1 MMKKSLRISRT
12 IGALGL
18 LLLAGLPAGPALS
31 ADAPPTAKGTFRS
44 KDISFDV
51 GSAFAF
57 RGKASLDSTVDVLI
71 VAVTNAE
78 LNPAPLAL
86 YLDRKRALENR
97 LKDEETAVVYFEFN
111 PKGEYR
117 GLSYYLGSGNGCG
130 YCSGGV
136 DSSVALSGGKLVG
149 SLKEG
154 KKKDRSF
161 DITLDVPVQPDD
173 HGAALPPAGAAAKA
187 YLAYHDALVK
197 RDAAALKPLLSESL
211 LKIWERAEKE
221 NDLDGYVSYLR
232 KEHPVKSVRV
242 TKGFGTES
250 NAVLLIEGETDF
262 LKVAGEVVLLN
273 EKGSWHVK
281 DELVEP
287 KPD

>member
-1 MMKKSLRISRT
+1 MKNDHRIRHT
-12 IGALGL
+12 IVAVTL
-18 LLLAGLPAGPALS
+18 LLLAGLAAYPALS

-44 KDISFDV
+44 KDVSFDI

-57 RGKASLDSTVDVLI
+57 RGKSSFDSSLDVLI

-78 LNPAPLAL
+78 IRPEPLGL
-86 YLDRKRALENR
+86 YFDRKRALENR
-97 LKDEETAVVYFEFN
+97 LVDEETAVVYFEFT

-117 GLSYYLGSGNGCG
+117 GLSYHLGSGNGCG

-136 DSSVALSGGKLVG
+136 DASVKLSGGKLVG
-149 SLKEG
+149 SLKDG
-154 KKKDRSF
+154 KEKDRSF
-161 DITLDVPVQPDD
+161 DITLDVPIQSDD
-173 HGAALPPAGAAAKA
+173 HGAALTEAGASAKA

-197 RDAAALKPLLSESL
+197 RDAAALKPLLSESR

-221 NDLDGYVSYLR
+221 KDLDGYVSYLR

-242 TKGFGTES
+242 TKGFGTAD
-250 NAVLLIEGETDF
+250 NAVLLIEGETD
-262 LKVAGEVVLLN
+262 LMKVAGEVLLLN

-287 KPD
+287 KLD